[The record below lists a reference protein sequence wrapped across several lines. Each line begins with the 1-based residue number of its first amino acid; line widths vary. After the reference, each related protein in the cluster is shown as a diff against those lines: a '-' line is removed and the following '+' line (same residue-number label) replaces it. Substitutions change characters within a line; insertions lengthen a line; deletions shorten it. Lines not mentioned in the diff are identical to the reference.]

1 MARVARAATR
11 VSALGDSITA
21 GSPYWDPDPR
31 VRETIGAAIDQ
42 QHQWPYWAEQSH
54 PNAQVRNY
62 GVNRERTD
70 EIAGRVDV
78 ALVDC
83 DVLVVQGGINDIVQG
98 RPADETI
105 ESLRGLIAYAKEKG
119 IRVAVANVLPWN
131 NGFPDKDQVIRAL
144 NARIAELAL
153 SQSVPLLDFY
163 ATLEDSERPGLMRD
177 SWTSD
182 GNHPSLEGHRRL
194 GELAFHLP

>member
-1 MARVARAATR
+1 MARVARATTR

-21 GSPYWDPDPR
+21 GSPYWDPDPQ
-31 VRETIGAAIDQ
+31 VREAIGASIDQ
-42 QHQWPYWAEQSH
+42 RHQWPYWVEQSH
-54 PNAQVRNY
+54 PDTRVRNY

-105 ESLRGLIAYAKEKG
+105 ESLRGLIAYAKEKR
-119 IRVAVANVLPWN
+119 IRVAVTNVLPWN
-131 NGFPDKDQVIRAL
+131 NGFPDKAPVIRAL
-144 NARIAELAL
+144 NALIAELAL
-153 SQSVPLLDFY
+153 SQSVTLLDFY
-163 ATLEDSERPGLMRD
+163 ATLEDSERPGLMRE

>member
-1 MARVARAATR
+1 MARVARAAIR

-42 QHQWPYWAEQSH
+42 RHQWPYWAEQSH
-54 PNAQVRNY
+54 PNTQVRNY

-70 EIAGRVDV
+70 EIARRVDV

-83 DVLVVQGGINDIVQG
+83 DVLVVQGGINDVVQG
-98 RPADETI
+98 RPADEII
-105 ESLRGLIAYAKEKG
+105 ESLRELIAYAKKKG
-119 IRVAVANVLPWN
+119 IRVAVTNVLPWN
-131 NGFPDKDQVIRAL
+131 NGFPEKDQVIRAL
-144 NARIAELAL
+144 NAQIVELAL
-153 SQSVPLLDFY
+153 SQTVQFLDFY
-163 ATLEDSERPGLMRD
+163 ATLEDSERPGRMRE